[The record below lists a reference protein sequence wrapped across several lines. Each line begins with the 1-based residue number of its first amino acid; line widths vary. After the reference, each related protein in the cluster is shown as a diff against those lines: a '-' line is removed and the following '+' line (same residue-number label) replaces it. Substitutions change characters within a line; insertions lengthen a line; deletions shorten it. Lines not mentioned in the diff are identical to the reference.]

1 MTKTSDLKL
10 PPFLMHKGL
19 TYERWFKFTLFEQ
32 MANIGMEIER
42 TIHWRN
48 AGNQEYS
55 QMAFWRALELID
67 FTIRD
72 PKNKKRL
79 REIVRTRYALVD
91 HFAYDNEYQST
102 DKQWQDYFYA
112 FNYAAALQ
120 RGK

>member
-1 MTKTSDLKL
+1 MKL
-10 PPFLMHKGL
+10 HPTL
-19 TYERWFKFTLFEQ
+19 TDERWFKFTLFEQ
-32 MANIGMEIER
+32 LANIGMEIER
-42 TIHWRN
+42 TIYWRN

-55 QMAFWRALELID
+55 KMAFWRALELID
-67 FTIRD
+67 FTVRD
-72 PKNKKRL
+72 PKNKRRL

>member
-1 MTKTSDLKL
+1 MRVKL
-10 PPFLMHKGL
+10 HTEL
-19 TYERWFKFTLFEQ
+19 TDERWFKFTLFEQ
-32 MANIGMEIER
+32 LANVGMEIER

-67 FTIRD
+67 YTVRD
-72 PKNKKRL
+72 PKNKRRL
-79 REIVRTRYALVD
+79 REILHTRYGLVD